1 MRTTVAMAS
10 RARWVLLSLLWTFCQ
25 SVSVIQDGLA
35 QKTCLEQGPSDVPSR
50 NISLPGTLTVN
61 PNEAEWRFNFMLS
74 DDKDERACVSLEVI
88 MEKIQLSLYKTECVE
103 NNIVDFQLWPLNYV
117 RRGQWTL
124 LNVTVKSNV
133 LYLSTP
139 LSDPTKL
146 VMPTGDL
153 PQEVF
158 QVTHSHGVT
167 FSLGC
172 QVNCPA
178 TVGSKN
184 KGEGLLSTIKE
195 MGSPY
200 EHFFL
205 KPGTGFARLS
215 FEIACETLLGYE
227 VTVGETDLSKDEL
240 AVLVPLERWHKIFLE
255 YDKESQHY
263 TVFVDYRQT
272 KVIANGL
279 SHCQEFSRFLVRAEG
294 ETFVSFICD
303 PATGEYEAKP
313 PTCEASHHE
322 THLAAS
328 ISAAVFITIVIV
340 VSLSYLT
347 LYLLGYKL
355 QKRKTTPGRNIRKKY
370 SVRKC
375 EDTVEM
381 SQPC

>member
-1 MRTTVAMAS
+1 MAS

-25 SVSVIQDGLA
+25 SASVIQDGLV

-50 NISLPGTLTVN
+50 NTSLPEIFTVK
-61 PNEAEWRFNFMLS
+61 PNEAEWRFNFTLA

-88 MEKIQLSLYKTECVE
+88 MEKIQLSLYKTECVGD
-103 NNIVDFQLWPLNYV
+103 NIVDFQLWPLNYV

-139 LSDPTKL
+139 QSESTKL
-146 VMPTGDL
+146 VISTGDL
-153 PQEVF
+153 PQGVF
-158 QVTHSHGVT
+158 QVTNSRGVS

-195 MGSPY
+195 MRSPY
-200 EHFFL
+200 EHFYL
-205 KPGTGFARLS
+205 KPGIGFARLN

-240 AVLVPLERWHKIFLE
+240 AVLVPLEKWHKIFLE
-255 YDKESQHY
+255 YDKESQNY
-263 TVFVDYRQT
+263 AVFVDYRQT
-272 KVIANGL
+272 KVITNGL

-303 PATGEYEAKP
+303 PATGEYKAKP
-313 PTCEASHHE
+313 PACEASHHE
-322 THLAAS
+322 THLVKP
-328 ISAAVFITIVIV
+328 ISAAVFITIMIV
-340 VSLSYLT
+340 VSLSYAI
-347 LYLLGYKL
+347 LYLLGYRL
-355 QKRKTTPGRNIRKKY
+355 QKKGTTPRSNVKKKI
-370 SVRKC
+370 SEKTC
-375 EDTVEM
+375 EETVLRTL
-381 SQPC
+381 